1 MENIRTE
8 FGSENLDK
16 IFRYFMR
23 TILRIEKAGILA
35 LPVEN
40 DLAGETQ
47 RSYLDLAVRM
57 ITDAQPE
64 EVARPILE
72 SQYSF
77 ILNNASL
84 PPEAAMEMWFIR
96 ELSLHIHY
104 DKDPSEFLLRSGN
117 LWGPLTEEFACR
129 TFYPNF
135 DEEWQK
141 MHYVD
146 DVMAHIP
153 EELLRPEDY

>member
-23 TILRIEKAGILA
+23 TILHIEKTGILA

-40 DLAGETQ
+40 DLAGEAQ
-47 RSYLDLAVRM
+47 RSYLDLALRM

-72 SQYSF
+72 SQYNF
-77 ILNNASL
+77 ILNNTSL

-117 LWGPLTEEFACR
+117 LWGRLAEEFACR

-153 EELLRPEDY
+153 KELLRPEDY